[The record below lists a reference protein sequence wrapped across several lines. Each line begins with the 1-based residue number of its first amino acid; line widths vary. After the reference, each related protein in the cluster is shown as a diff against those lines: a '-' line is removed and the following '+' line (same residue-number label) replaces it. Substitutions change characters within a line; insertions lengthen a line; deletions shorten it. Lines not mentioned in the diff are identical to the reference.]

1 MPKSVALTGNGAVT
15 EAMRQIEPDV
25 VSAYPITPQ
34 TTIVEEYSK
43 LVANGVVNTEYVNVE
58 SEHSAMS
65 VCIGA
70 AAAGARTI
78 TATAGP
84 GFALMWEMLY
94 IASGLRLPMV
104 MAVTAR
110 ALSAP
115 INIHCDHSDVM
126 GGRDSGWLQLFAE
139 NAQEAYD
146 LMIQAVLISENSRV
160 KLPVMVVYDGFIISH
175 SIARLDVLDDAQ
187 VKNFVG
193 EWKPESS
200 LLDVN
205 NPAFVG
211 NFDGLHGIYFEF
223 KRQQEDAMLAGKE
236 VFLEVAKEYKK
247 LSGREYGLFESYK
260 LDDAD
265 AAIMVMAS
273 TAGTA
278 KKVIDEMRAEG
289 KKVGMLKLTSFRP
302 FPAQEIANALSG
314 KKAVAILDRALGYT
328 GLNNGPL
335 YTETTSAMYDSANRP
350 KLSNYIYGLGGRD
363 IFPND
368 IRGVFDEQLE
378 IAAGKKDAVRGG
390 YLNFRN

>member
-34 TTIVEEYSK
+34 TTIVEEYSN
-43 LVANGVVNTEYVNVE
+43 LVANGRVRTEFVNVE
-58 SEHSAMS
+58 SEHSALS

-70 AAAGARTI
+70 AGAGARTI

-126 GGRDSGWLQLFAE
+126 GGRDSSWIQLFAE

-146 LMIQAVLISENSRV
+146 LMIQAVKLSEDERV
-160 KLPVMVVYDGFIISH
+160 KLPVMVIYDGFIISH
-175 SIARLDVLDDAQ
+175 AIARLDVLDDEQ
-187 VKNFVG
+187 VSKFIG
-193 EWKPESS
+193 EPEFSHS
-200 LLDVN
+200 LLGKPVS
-205 NPAFVG
+205 VG

-223 KRQQEDAMLAGKE
+223 KRQQEDAMAASKD
-236 VFLEVAKEYKK
+236 VYLEIAKEFKAV
-247 LSGREYGLFESYK
+247 SGREYGLFEEYK

-265 AAIMVMAS
+265 VAIVVMAS

-278 KKVIDEMRAEG
+278 KTVIDQMRAEG

-302 FPAQEIANALSG
+302 FPAEEIAVALEN
-314 KKAVAILDRALGYT
+314 KKAVGIMDRALAYT
-328 GLNNGPL
+328 GLNGGPL
-335 YTETTSAMYDSANRP
+335 FTEIKSALYDSVNRP
-350 KLSNYIYGLGGRD
+350 KLSSYIYGLGGRD
-363 IFPND
+363 INPGD
-368 IRGVFDEQLE
+368 IRGAFEEQLQ
-378 IAAGKKDAVRGG
+378 IAAGTKSVVRDG
-390 YLNFRN
+390 YLNFKNK

>member
-34 TTIVEEYSK
+34 TTIVEEYSR
-43 LVANGVVNTEYVNVE
+43 LVANGVVRTEYVNVE

-146 LMIQAVLISENSRV
+146 LMIQAVRISEDSRV

-175 SIARLDVLDDAQ
+175 SIARLDVLDDTQ

-193 EWKPESS
+193 EFSPSNS
-200 LLDVN
+200 LLDVD

-223 KRQQEDAMLAGKE
+223 KRQQEDAMLAGKD
-236 VFLEVAKEYKK
+236 VFLEVAKDFKK

-260 LDDAD
+260 LEDAE
-265 AAIMVMAS
+265 AVVMVMAS

-289 KKVGMLKLTSFRP
+289 KKVGMLKLVSFRP
-302 FPAQEIANALSG
+302 FPAQEIANALSD
-314 KKAVAILDRALGYT
+314 KKAVAILDRALAYT
-328 GLNNGPL
+328 GLNSGPL
-335 YTETTSAMYDSANRP
+335 YTETTSALYDSANRP

-363 IFPND
+363 IFPKD
-368 IRGVFDEQLE
+368 IREVLNDQLQ
-378 IAAGKKDAVRGG
+378 IAAGSKDVVRGG